1 LPFGGMTTH
10 VPFTCFGVA
19 VRVVAVSAVGAV
31 LFILDRIVP
40 ALLGFQFSGLQDA
53 TLYLWLVVLP
63 LVGYAW
69 VFQRSQ
75 WLASRRSLWR
85 WSISLAGALLLSL
98 AFACVTLTLIWVSG

>member
-1 LPFGGMTTH
+1 M
-10 VPFTCFGVA
+10 
-19 VRVVAVSAVGAV
+19 RVFAISAVGAV

-40 ALLGFQFSGLQDA
+40 ALLGFQFSRLQDA

-75 WLASRRSLWR
+75 WLSSRPSLSR
-85 WSISLAGALLLSL
+85 WSIALAVGLLLSL
-98 AFACVTLTLIWVSG
+98 AFAFVTLNLIWISG